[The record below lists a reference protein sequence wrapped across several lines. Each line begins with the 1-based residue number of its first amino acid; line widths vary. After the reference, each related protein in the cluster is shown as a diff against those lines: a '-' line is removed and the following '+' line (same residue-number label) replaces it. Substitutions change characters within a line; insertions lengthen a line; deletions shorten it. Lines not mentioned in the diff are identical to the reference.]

1 MVRVPRANQS
11 EEEEEEE
18 NNSGHPVVTGISNM
32 TS

>member
-1 MVRVPRANQS
+1 MVRVPPANQS
-11 EEEEEEE
+11 EEEKEEE